1 MNQLLSN
8 GNLIGQNQSYMY
20 QQGCG
25 QIISGRTLPS
35 LAQLGHEQPH
45 PAQQRAES
53 TDFSKLT
60 APWKQ
65 RLNEKDE
72 AIRTLNKILT
82 EEVNKNETL
91 AKELYEKTVKIEMFI
106 ER

>member
-1 MNQLLSN
+1 
-8 GNLIGQNQSYMY
+8 MY